1 MVWISLSL
9 ALGLVAFG
17 WLTKP
22 AKLEPSFS
30 EQSVDGDLDA
40 LLAEREAA
48 VGAAIIDGA
57 EKRIRWAAAPGER
70 TEYVVI
76 YLHGFSATRQEI
88 APVPEQVADAL
99 GANLFETRLA
109 GHGLEQDA
117 LVGMSAEQWLEDG
130 SEALAVGTA
139 LGERLILM
147 GTSTGATL
155 ALSLAQH
162 PQFSAVEA
170 LILLSPNF
178 GPSAGGSGLAT
189 GPMGPQLIRLVA
201 GEYREWEP
209 ANERQGR
216 YWHTRYPTT
225 ALIEMMRLVDLAV
238 AETAAARVPK
248 AMLIYSPNDQVVSVQ
263 RLLRGFERLPA
274 GEKAVHQILSGG
286 GPSNHVLAGDILA
299 PENNLTTSAMI
310 TSFLHSE

>member
-1 MVWISLSL
+1 
-9 ALGLVAFG
+9 
-17 WLTKP
+17 
-22 AKLEPSFS
+22 
-30 EQSVDGDLDA
+30 
-40 LLAEREAA
+40 
-48 VGAAIIDGA
+48 
-57 EKRIRWAAAPGER
+57 
-70 TEYVVI
+70 
-76 YLHGFSATRQEI
+76 
-88 APVPEQVADAL
+88 VPEQVAVAL

-130 SEALAVGTA
+130 SEALAVGKA

-178 GPSAGGSGLAT
+178 GPSARGSGLAT
-189 GPMGPQLIRLVA
+189 GPMGPQLIRLMA

-209 ANERQGR
+209 SNERQGR

-225 ALIEMMRLVDLAV
+225 AAIELMRLVDLAV

-248 AMLIYSPNDQVVSVQ
+248 AMLIYSPNDQVVSVK

-310 TSFLHSE
+310 TSFLRTD